1 MSIHPTRRRLGAGA
15 LAAGLLVL
23 GPATAFALAGV
34 PVSPRAELNQANDV
48 DGLDVML
55 ERDVPPSGTETRLV
69 GLEDDGAALWA
80 YCVQFFEP
88 LNYDEPQM
96 VEVPW
101 NEYPDPDS
109 PFHENRDEIH
119 WILQNSY
126 PVLDLNEVETAAGGE
141 FNDGLSVEEAIGGTQ
156 AAIWLL
162 SDELPLN
169 VAYMEAGSESEQDA
183 AALYT
188 YLTGEANVGI
198 GDQPEPELS
207 LTPASLSGEAGT
219 VIGPFEVSTTADVV
233 DVTADLPEGVELV
246 DSEGTTLPAQIT
258 DGSTFSV
265 DVPADA
271 AAGGGSFELTAE
283 ASLSAGRLFIAAD
296 YDKHKSQSLILAH
309 SDEVEVSVEGT
320 VDWTAEPAETPTP
333 TPSETPSES
342 PTPTPSD
349 TPSETPTPTPS
360 DTPSETPSESPTPSP
375 SETPDEELPDTGAS
389 PTLLLAVGLGLVAAA
404 AFLLRRRFAGAAE

>member
-23 GPATAFALAGV
+23 GPATAFAEDVAV
-34 PVSPRAELNQANDV
+34 VPRAELNPANDV

-55 ERDVPPSGTETRLV
+55 ERDVPPSGTETRLI
-69 GLEDDGAALWA
+69 GLEDEGVALWA

-88 LNYDEPQM
+88 LNYDEPEM

-101 NEYPDPDS
+101 DEYPDPES
-109 PFHENRDEIH
+109 PFHENRDNIH

-126 PVLDLNEVETAAGGE
+126 PVLDLDAVETATGLE
-141 FNDGLSVEEAIGGTQ
+141 FSDGLSTEEAIAGTQ
-156 AAIWLL
+156 TAIWLY
-162 SDELPLN
+162 SDELPLD
-169 VAYMEAGSESEQDA
+169 VAYMSAGSDSEQDV

-188 YLTGEANVGI
+188 YLTGDANVGI

-233 DVTADLPEGVELV
+233 DITAPLPEGVELV
-246 DSEGTTLPAQIT
+246 ESEGATLPAQVT
-258 DGSTFSV
+258 DGTTFGV

-271 AAGGGSFELTAE
+271 AAGEGSFQLSAE

-296 YDKHKSQSLILAH
+296 YDKHKSQSLILAD
-309 SDEVEVSVEGT
+309 SEKVEVSVEGA
-320 VDWTAEPAETPTP
+320 VDWTAKPTETPTP
-333 TPSETPSES
+333 TPSETPSET
-342 PTPTPSD
+342 PTPTPSE
-349 TPSETPTPTPS
+349 TPSETPSPS

-375 SETPDEELPDTGAS
+375 SDSPDEDLPDTGSS
-389 PTLLLAVGLGLVAAA
+389 PTMLLALGLGLVTAA
-404 AFLLRRRFAGAAE
+404 AFLLRRRFAGASE